1 MVKSP
6 AAMPEG
12 IKVQKMFAGIAK
24 RYDLANVLLSGGACR
39 WWARRLVKL
48 VARERPREIA
58 DLATG
63 SGDVAFALRR
73 ALPDAEIRA
82 YDFCEAMLDVARE
95 RAARRREKNAAEKP
109 VSFAFG
115 DCMNLPLA
123 DASVD
128 ALTIAYGVRNFEDR
142 ARGLRELRR
151 VLRPGGAAFIL
162 EFTQPAT
169 LFHPFY
175 YLYLKLALPLI
186 AWAITGDR
194 KAYDY
199 LAGSIEAFPPKEGL
213 SAELRAAG
221 FSDVRA
227 LGMTFSVV
235 AVHVARR

>member
-1 MVKSP
+1 
-6 AAMPEG
+6 MPEG

-24 RYDLANVLLSGGACR
+24 RYDLANLLLSGGACR

-82 YDFCEAMLDVARE
+82 FDFCEAMLDVARE
-95 RAARRREKNAAEKP
+95 RAARRREKHATEKP
-109 VSFAFG
+109 VAFAFG
-115 DCMNLPLA
+115 DCMKLPLP
-123 DASVD
+123 DASLD

-151 VLRPGGAAFIL
+151 VLRPGGAAFVL
-162 EFTQPAT
+162 EFTQPAP
-169 LFHPFY
+169 LFRPFY
-175 YLYLKLALPLI
+175 YLYLKTALPLI

-199 LAGSIEAFPPKEGL
+199 LAGSIEAFPPKEKL
-213 SAELRAAG
+213 SEELRAAG
-221 FSDVRA
+221 FSEVRA

-235 AVHVARR
+235 AVHIARR

>member
-1 MVKSP
+1 
-6 AAMPEG
+6 MPEG

-24 RYDLANVLLSGGACR
+24 RYDLANTLLSGGACHY
-39 WWARRLVKL
+39 WARRLVRL
-48 VARERPREIA
+48 VAREKPRKIA

-63 SGDVAFALRR
+63 SGDIAFALRKR
-73 ALPDAEIRA
+73 LPEAEIGG

-95 RAARRREKNAAEKP
+95 RQRRQSGDGEK
-109 VSFAFG
+109 SIHFAFG
-115 DCMNLPLA
+115 DCMHLPLES
-123 DASVD
+123 DSVD

-142 ARGLRELRR
+142 PRGLRELRR
-151 VLRPGGAAFIL
+151 ILRPGGKAFIL

-169 LFHPFY
+169 LFRPFY

-199 LAGSIEAFPPKEGL
+199 LAGSIESFPPKEKL
-213 SAELRAAG
+213 AEELRDAG

-227 LGMTFSVV
+227 LGLTFSIV
-235 AVHVARR
+235 AVHIATR